1 MQDKTWTFSSHIA
14 PTQWNSTSL
23 ESSSSLVMP
32 NLNFFQTRSPDTTFR
47 ELIWL
52 NPSTKSVKRN
62 YLHIAIVKAPKRTRL
77 GATATVLMNTIA
89 ILHILFFKYVSCKF
103 ASVSYFANMIF
114 LLGRNQNTISSGFKA
129 PPSSVSLLD
138 GDIYIYVY
146 IYTHIFSSFVLGIS
160 KPFKQHC
167 GRCARNSPVTRLV
180 DSSNRGASSDRVQRP
195 LTLVLVLAR
204 A

>member
-1 MQDKTWTFSSHIA
+1 
-14 PTQWNSTSL
+14 
-23 ESSSSLVMP
+23 
-32 NLNFFQTRSPDTTFR
+32 
-47 ELIWL
+47 
-52 NPSTKSVKRN
+52 
-62 YLHIAIVKAPKRTRL
+62 
-77 GATATVLMNTIA
+77 MNTIA

-180 DSSNRGASSDRVQRP
+180 DSSNRGASSDRVQRTSHASACLGHGLRACRFSSDP
-195 LTLVLVLAR
+195 LVFQQQIQLLSPPS
-204 A
+204 

>member
-138 GDIYIYVY
+138 GDIYIYMY
-146 IYTHIFSSFVLGIS
+146 IYIYIHIFFLHL
-160 KPFKQHC
+160 F
-167 GRCARNSPVTRLV
+167 LE
-180 DSSNRGASSDRVQRP
+180 
-195 LTLVLVLAR
+195 
-204 A
+204 